1 MKRGLVWFTEDLRVD
16 DNETLLKAIAENDE
30 IVPVYFLD
38 ELADKQQLNIPRMSK
53 DRKSFLFESLNN
65 LQYQFQVRG
74 GKLLVIHGSVEKE
87 LLQCCRRYDIRKV
100 YTKKQVGS
108 EEKNIQSL
116 IKEQL
121 LKFGIDFETY
131 STSTLYHPDDLPFS
145 VRDIPMLFT
154 KFRKLAEKESNV
166 RVPFDAPSNIVV
178 PPIEIHELI
187 SHENGKPSWLQGG
200 EDEAIKRLNHF
211 IWDSQ
216 AISTYKETRDLLTGL
231 DYSTKFSAW
240 LSLGCISPRRIF
252 TEIKRFEHE
261 VLANDSTY
269 WVIFELLWRDFF
281 RFSFKKYP
289 KAYFQLHGLDQQALY
304 TQFDPNKFE
313 AWTHGKTSESL
324 INAGMNELRETGFV
338 SNRMRQ
344 ILASYWVF
352 GMKQDWRYGAA
363 WFEHCLVD
371 YDVASNWGNWA
382 YIAGVGNDN
391 RGGRE
396 FNIEKQ
402 TQLFDKDGAYREKW
416 YYFDKSDI

>member
-1 MKRGLVWFTEDLRVD
+1 MKRGLVWFTEDLRLD
-16 DNETLLKAIAENDE
+16 DNETLLKAIEENDE
-30 IVPVYFLD
+30 IVPVFFLKSFSD
-38 ELADKQQLNIPRMSK
+38 QPQFSIPRRGLAREK
-53 DRKSFLFESLNN
+53 FIRDSLLN
-65 LQYQFQVRG
+65 LQKKFNERG
-74 GKLLVIHGSVEKE
+74 GTLLVVDGVPHAE
-87 LLQCCRRYDIRKV
+87 LPRLCVKYQIRKV

-108 EEKNIQSL
+108 EEKMLQTE
-116 IKEQL
+116 IKQQL
-121 LKFGIDFETY
+121 LKLGVDFQTY

-154 KFRKLAEKESNV
+154 KFRKLAEKESRV
-166 RVPFDAPSNIVV
+166 RTPFDAPQHIVTPKLEV
-178 PPIEIHELI
+178 SPIETKEYAT
-187 SHENGKPSWLQGG
+187 PDWLLGG
-200 EDEAIKRLNHF
+200 EDAAQQRLTEF
-211 IWDSQ
+211 IWETQS
-216 AISTYKETRDLLTGL
+216 IRTYKATRDQLTGL
-231 DYSTKFSAW
+231 NFSSKFSAW
-240 LSLGCISPRRIF
+240 LSQGCISPRRIYS
-252 TEIKRFEHE
+252 EIKRYEHE
-261 VLANDSTY
+261 VVANESTY

-281 RFSFKKYP
+281 RFSFKKHP
-289 KAYFQLHGLDQQALY
+289 KAYFLLNGLGQQALY
-304 TQFDPNKFE
+304 TQFDPSKFE
-313 AWTHGKTSESL
+313 AWTQGKTSEAL

-402 TQLFDKDGAYREKW
+402 AQLFDRDGEYCAQW
-416 YYFDKSDI
+416 GKS

>member
-1 MKRGLVWFTEDLRVD
+1 MRRGLVWFTEDLRLD
-16 DNETLLKAIAENDE
+16 DNETLLKAIEENE
-30 IVPVYFLD
+30 EVLPVYFWTEHEKKPQFGIPRLGD
-38 ELADKQQLNIPRMSK
+38 TRKAFIQESLSNLQQQLHAI
-53 DRKSFLFESLNN
+53 
-65 LQYQFQVRG
+65 G
-74 GKLLVIHGSVEKE
+74 GSLLVLNGSPEDQITE
-87 LLQCCRRYDIRKV
+87 LCKQFGIRKV

-108 EEKNIQSL
+108 EEKTSQIRV
-116 IKEQL
+116 KERL
-121 LKFGIDFETY
+121 LAIAVDFETY
-131 STSTLYHPDDLPFS
+131 SSSTLFHPDDLPFS
-145 VRDIPMLFT
+145 VRDIPLLFT
-154 KFRKLAEKESNV
+154 KFRKLAEKESVV
-166 RVPFDAPSNIVV
+166 RSPFNPPERITV
-178 PPIEIHELI
+178 PPFEEVIKARTL
-187 SHENGKPSWLQGG
+187 SSKPTWLQGG
-200 EDEAIKRLNHF
+200 EDHALKRLHHF
-211 IWDSQ
+211 IWEHQ
-216 AISTYKETRDLLTGL
+216 AIKTYKETRDQLSGL
-231 DYSTKFSAW
+231 DCSTKFSAW
-240 LSLGCISPRRIF
+240 LSQGCISPRRIYS
-252 TEIKRFEHE
+252 EIKRFEHE

-304 TQFDPNKFE
+304 TQFDPSKFE
-313 AWTHGKTSESL
+313 AWTQGKTSESL

-402 TQLFDKDGAYREKW
+402 TQLFDKDGEYRSKW
-416 YYFDKSDI
+416 TTD